1 MRLPAAL
8 ALAALAACSSPEDRA
23 AKARL
28 FSAGEERA
36 AATPF
41 DWERPERSLAMDADE
56 VAARLGS
63 FDWEATVTWTVWR
76 GKEAGRARVVEHH
89 RLRQAG
95 SGEFEV
101 QSDLDPG
108 GAEGAET
115 GKRVIWANRMT
126 YARSRFAPFGA
137 WRERP
142 TDRGRDAR
150 RYREESFGV
159 AADCLSLAAP
169 WKLAPAG
176 EAVFLRRQGRRFV
189 LSLDAAAGR
198 EAPSRPGV
206 HPPDGGPDEDTRRRL
221 AFLDGREPVKLEGEL
236 VADAASGAP
245 LKVHLRAAFRVK
257 GDPEARA
264 EVEVAS
270 QVKAL
275 GAAVAAVA
283 PPREV
288 LPDER
293 KTRGVA
299 RALEA
304 AGLRKRGQAAEEEEA
319 PDEGE

>member
-1 MRLPAAL
+1 MRAAAL
-8 ALAALAACSSPEDRA
+8 TLLALAACSSPEDRA
-23 AKARL
+23 ARARL

-36 AATPF
+36 APAPF
-41 DWERPERSLAMDADE
+41 DWERPERSLAMDADQ

-76 GKEAGRARVVEHH
+76 AKEGERIRLAERHRV
-89 RLRQAG
+89 RQAAT
-95 SGEFEV
+95 GEFEV

-108 GAEGAET
+108 GPQGAET
-115 GKRVIWANRMT
+115 GKRITWVGKMT

-150 RYREESFGV
+150 RYRDESFGA
-159 AADCLSLAAP
+159 AADLLSLAAP
-169 WKLAPAG
+169 WKLQPAG
-176 EAVFLRRQGRRFV
+176 EATALHRPGRRFTV
-189 LSLDAAAGR
+189 SLDAGAAR
-198 EAPSRPGV
+198 QKPSRPEAR
-206 HPPDGGPDEDTRRRL
+206 PPDGGPDEDTRRRL
-221 AFLDGREPVKLEGEL
+221 AFLEGCQAARLEGEL

-245 LKVHLRAAFRVK
+245 LRVQLKAAFRVE
-257 GDPEARA
+257 GEPETRA
-264 EVEVAS
+264 EVELLAQLTAV
-270 QVKAL
+270 
-275 GAAVAAVA
+275 GAGVPAVAT
-283 PPREV
+283 PREV

-293 KTRGVA
+293 KPRGVA

>member
-1 MRLPAAL
+1 MRLPAVL
-8 ALAALAACSSPEDRA
+8 AVAALAACSSPEDRA
-23 AKARL
+23 ARARL

-36 AATPF
+36 AAAPF
-41 DWERPERSLAMDADE
+41 DWERPELSLAMDADE

-108 GAEGAET
+108 GPEGAET

-176 EAVFLRRQGRRFV
+176 EAVFLHRQGRRFA
-189 LSLDAAAGR
+189 LSLDARAGR
-198 EAPSRPGV
+198 EAPSRAGV

-221 AFLDGREPVKLEGEL
+221 AFLDDREPVKLEGEL
-236 VADAASGAP
+236 IADAASGAP

-304 AGLRKRGQAAEEEEA
+304 AGLRKRGQAEEEEA

>member
-1 MRLPAAL
+1 MRLHLAL
-8 ALAALAACSSPEDRA
+8 ALAALVSCSSPEDRA
-23 AKARL
+23 ARARL

-36 AATPF
+36 TAAPF
-41 DWERPERSLAMDADE
+41 DWNRPERSPAMDADE

-63 FDWEATVTWTVWR
+63 FDWQATVTWTVWR
-76 GKEAGRARVVEHH
+76 AKEGERARLVEHH
-89 RLRQAG
+89 RVRQAA

-108 GAEGAET
+108 GQAGAET
-115 GKRVIWANRMT
+115 GKRVIWANGMT

-150 RYREESFGV
+150 RYRDESFGV

-169 WKLAPAG
+169 WKVAPAG
-176 EAVFLRRQGRRFV
+176 EAVFLGRQGRRYA
-189 LSLDAAAGR
+189 LSLDAGAGR
-198 EAPSRPGV
+198 ESPARPGV

-236 VADAASGAP
+236 LADAVSGAP

-270 QVKAL
+270 QVKAF
-275 GAAVAAVA
+275 GAAVSGVV

-304 AGLRKRGQAAEEEEA
+304 AGLRKRGQAPEEEEA
-319 PDEGE
+319 DDDAE